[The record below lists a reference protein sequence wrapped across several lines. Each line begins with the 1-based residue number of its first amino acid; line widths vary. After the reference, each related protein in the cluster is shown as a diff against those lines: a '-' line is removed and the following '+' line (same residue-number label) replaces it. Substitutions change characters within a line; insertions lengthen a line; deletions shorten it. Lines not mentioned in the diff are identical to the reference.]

1 MCVKSIKTRE
11 LSTIKTDISSV
22 FLQISVVRFDIAAAR
37 FIDDLLDEDKSWD
50 PLTNN
55 SWIKIIQ

>member
-22 FLQISVVRFDIAAAR
+22 ILQISVVRFDIAAAR
-37 FIDDLLDEDKSWD
+37 FIDDLLDEDKSSD